1 MSPGLARTAGGKPA
15 DPLAPAM
22 SDDAGDGGPE
32 ADGPAGDAG
41 VSRVTSE
48 AGFEAALD
56 VRREVFVEEQDVP
69 EDLELDGLD
78 GEATHFLARLDGD
91 PVGTARLRDY
101 GDGVAKVERVA
112 VREPRRGEGW
122 GERIMAAAESYAREA
137 GYERVRLAAQ
147 VPVVGFYERLG
158 YEVVSEEFTDAG
170 IPHRSMEKRL

>member
-1 MSPGLARTAGGKPA
+1 MC
-15 DPLAPAM
+15 
-22 SDDAGDGGPE
+22 DDAGNGGPD
-32 ADGPAGDAG
+32 ADGPGPGDAG
-41 VSRVTSE
+41 VSRITSE

-69 EDLELDGLD
+69 EELELDGLD
-78 GEATHFLARLDGD
+78 GEAIHFLARLADGD

-112 VREPRRGEGW
+112 VREPHRGEGL

-158 YEVVSEEFTDAG
+158 YEAVSEEFTDAG